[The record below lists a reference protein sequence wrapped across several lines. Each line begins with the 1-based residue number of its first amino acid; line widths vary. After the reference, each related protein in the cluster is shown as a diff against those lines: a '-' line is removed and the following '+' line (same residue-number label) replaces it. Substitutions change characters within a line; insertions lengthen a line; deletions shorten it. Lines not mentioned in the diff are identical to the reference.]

1 MMTGMLPMQS
11 HPGMMPTGPVNQ
23 PVLGPAMPV
32 QIHPNQANIP
42 NMPGWRPGA
51 PGPVGPQMPGVMPPQ
66 MMQGPAPQQTLA
78 RPGQGQVAGE
88 SPHVNFDDTNPF
100 SEGFQERERKERLRE
115 QQERQRVQLMKE
127 VERQRM
133 KQRMEIEQ
141 QQQQQQQGLLSQMP
155 FYNQNLPQDFMQQH
169 RSQQQMQGPRFP
181 QQPGIGAS
189 SSGPMMGNGP
199 FPQEVRPG
207 FGPDNQVP
215 HGSHFVLGQ
224 PRPPRFPG
232 PNMIQQN
239 PGQGHPFGIESI
251 TPLPPN
257 FPGSGPSLIQLYSN
271 IIPDEKAKKK
281 RNRKKKNDEDSES
294 LRAPSTPHSDLTAPL
309 TPCVSDTSS
318 TPTRNPLLFGEQE
331 LCETSQPGS
340 STPGSQSSQHHSELE
355 RQLSEGSYCGASEVT
370 MGQQDVQD
378 KILTNIKLER
388 IEASDCHG
396 PKGTDMNMGMGVVK
410 VEGDKEGMSP
420 HRTGQSP
427 AGSSKGEGGNE
438 LLKHLLKNKKTPP
451 LPLPHQK
458 SEDRMRS
465 EEETS
470 MDNKALLRQ
479 SSIDSGGVK
488 IRLPFFLILAKV
500 YPISFSGLHLP
511 HLSFAQTFSDSQL
524 SFNPDFSS
532 PLRSEDKKKQRT
544 KRAPKSGER
553 PAPRSKKRKKEED
566 ERQAMYPSTEPVM
579 TNLKQVRHMEYL
591 LPSLALL

>member
-1 MMTGMLPMQS
+1 MMPGMLPMQN
-11 HPGMMPTGPVNQ
+11 HPGMMPAGPVNQ
-23 PVLGPAMPV
+23 PVMGPAIPM
-32 QIHPNQANIP
+32 QMHPNQANIA

-51 PGPVGPQMPGVMPPQ
+51 PGPVGPQMSGVMPPQ
-66 MMQGPAPQQTLA
+66 MSQGPAPQQTLA
-78 RPGQGQVAGE
+78 RPGQGQVSGE

-141 QQQQQQQGLLSQMP
+141 QQQQQSLLSQMP

-169 RSQQQMQGPRFP
+169 RSQQQMQGQGFP
-181 QQPGIGAS
+181 PQPGMQPGIGAP

-199 FPQEVRPG
+199 FSQEVRPA
-207 FGPDNQVP
+207 FGPDNQVL
-215 HGSHFVLGQ
+215 HGSHFVQGQ

-232 PNMIQQN
+232 PSFVQQN
-239 PGQGHPFGIESI
+239 PGRGHPFGIEST

-281 RNRKKKNDEDSES
+281 RNRKKNDEDSES

-340 STPGSQSSQHHSELE
+340 STPGSQSSHHHSELE
-355 RQLSEGSYCGASEVT
+355 RQLSEGSHCGASEVS
-370 MGQQDVQD
+370 MSQQDIQD

-388 IEASDCHG
+388 IETSDCHG

-420 HRTGQSP
+420 HPTGQCP
-427 AGSSKGEGGNE
+427 AGSSKGDGGNE

-451 LPLPHQK
+451 PQLPHQK
-458 SEDRMRS
+458 SEDSMRS

-470 MDNKALLRQ
+470 TDCKALLRQ
-479 SSIDSGGVK
+479 SSIDSSGVK
-488 IRLPFFLILAKV
+488 SHLTFFLILAKV
-500 YPISFSGLHLP
+500 YTISFLRLLVLHLFCFHRP
-511 HLSFAQTFSDSQL
+511 SQTVSFHLTQTSA
-524 SFNPDFSS
+524 
-532 PLRSEDKKKQRT
+532 
-544 KRAPKSGER
+544 AP
-553 PAPRSKKRKKEED
+553 
-566 ERQAMYPSTEPVM
+566 
-579 TNLKQVRHMEYL
+579 
-591 LPSLALL
+591 

>member
-1 MMTGMLPMQS
+1 MKQQQGALQPQMLPGMLPMQN

-23 PVLGPAMPV
+23 PVMGPAMPM
-32 QIHPNQANIP
+32 QMHSNQANMP

-51 PGPVGPQMPGVMPPQ
+51 PGPVGSQMPGVMPPQ
-66 MMQGPAPQQTLA
+66 MMQGSAPQQTLA

-141 QQQQQQQGLLSQMP
+141 QQQQQQGLLSQMP

-169 RSQQQMQGPRFP
+169 RSQQQLQGSGFP
-181 QQPGIGAS
+181 HQPGMQPAIGAAS
-189 SSGPMMGNGP
+189 SIPMMGNGP
-199 FPQEVRPG
+199 FPQDVRPG
-207 FGPDNQVP
+207 FGLENQVP
-215 HGSHFVLGQ
+215 HGSHFVSGQ
-224 PRPPRFPG
+224 PRPQRFPG
-232 PNMIQQN
+232 PNMVQQN
-239 PGQGHPFGIESI
+239 LGQGHPFGVEST

-281 RNRKKKNDEDSES
+281 RNRSKKNDEDSES

-355 RQLSEGSYCGASEVT
+355 RQLSDGSYCGASDVT
-370 MGQQDVQD
+370 MGHHDIQD
-378 KILTNIKLER
+378 KITNIKLER

-420 HRTGQSP
+420 HPTGQSP

-458 SEDRMRS
+458 SEDSLRS

-470 MDNKALLRQ
+470 TDSKAFLRQ
-479 SSIDSGGVK
+479 SSIDSTGVK
-488 IRLPFFLILAKV
+488 I
-500 YPISFSGLHLP
+500 H
-511 HLSFAQTFSDSQL
+511 
-524 SFNPDFSS
+524 FSS
-532 PLRSEDKKKQRT
+532 VSSWLNCI
-544 KRAPKSGER
+544 
-553 PAPRSKKRKKEED
+553 
-566 ERQAMYPSTEPVM
+566 V
-579 TNLKQVRHMEYL
+579 
-591 LPSLALL
+591 